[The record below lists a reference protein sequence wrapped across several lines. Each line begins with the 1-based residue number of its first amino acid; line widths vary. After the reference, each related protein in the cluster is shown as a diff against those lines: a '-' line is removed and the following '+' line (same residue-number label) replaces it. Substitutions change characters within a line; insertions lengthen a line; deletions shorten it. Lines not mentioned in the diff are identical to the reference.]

1 MNDPLALLHAEAAAL
16 NIDLTPDLLGRVMAC
31 FGEGVFAKLLDPNAG
46 ATVLEGVWRATYNKL
61 DFENAVIVCLALRR
75 VMALGPSRLRP
86 HLGDL
91 RWRATWCHVHLY
103 LAGSLYQR
111 SKELMGTGSGDA
123 VRPMLTEALRCW
135 DTVEPN
141 DVHLAKG
148 DPGRIWRGMRGVTRL
163 VLARQDA
170 SPLDLLHGA
179 RTDLRLAEQRGD
191 TTAEHFAFHLEVL
204 YRLAQDPAELPTL
217 WIEAD
222 GLVTRAGPHVAG
234 SFTWLC
240 ALGELHLRKAQSV
253 VSAEDEPLFEGPAPA
268 TPDDEPGAPDVSDEE
283 TAADRRTATLA
294 AYEEALRNFQEAQ
307 DRATGQEHAFRLVM
321 LRHNHG
327 VARAGIARTLQALR
341 RVDEARPHY
350 VTAIED
356 MRWSASHTTP
366 VQGSAFPSA
375 LIDYALYLYRAKDF
389 AAALALVQ
397 EARLLCAASP
407 GLLVESRERFTAE
420 LWRATELRSLWPET
434 ETPSEEPA
442 DPGTGSGPDPVEVRT
457 RLDAL
462 LAAGPVDLLSAV
474 PLVQA
479 AGLLIAQADTADL
492 ARVRTALTT
501 LHALRDTAPAGNRSW
516 LSARMGTL
524 YGRLDRLGRTPD
536 GAAAGDTG
544 PAPFGNPVAQAY
556 ACFGDAV
563 RETAVRRRHVEFGLG
578 RAALHHAKA
587 LLAETGDSEAAVMLL
602 HEAREV
608 LLACIEEPAAADD
621 EPLTAAAPVEQ
632 PLVRER
638 VTSYLG
644 ETCLRL
650 HTLTQDADRLQEAV
664 HWFEQTIAAGDAAGN
679 VQGMLGDAY
688 LRLARAGSTHD
699 LRTALAHKARAR
711 EAGDRS
717 RENLSVS
724 AAGHQRLWRSTREP
738 QEFVTAVDLA
748 LQAFGLDPDWPWPL
762 LQLAAMAG
770 ASSTVTAPAPQ
781 PEQPPQPTQPTQ
793 PEQPETGGSGPG
805 DAETDRLRAAVWA
818 GDQELFYARAA
829 RTAVHSQAFRRAV
842 LGGRSETFVLD
853 DPHRLLSTTL
863 VLKPTYLA
871 EAEAEQAHLG
881 SLGKYLRDTAA
892 PRWMRLPEVLAL
904 VDLPPDFANNREL
917 PPDTALASRR
927 AVGRSLAGV
936 IADAYEGRG
945 RSPREPV
952 ANALRYLARI
962 HAWSSTIA
970 APDGPGG
977 AARAQAAAAAVLEK
991 RATKLALPDTRGL
1004 VERWEAAVRW
1014 PLASVPGRDAHAE
1027 NWLITDARDV
1037 VALDLE
1043 PHGCFPLLYEVVQL
1057 IEDHAALSLKES
1069 GWPEREALCR
1079 VYLDELMALGHPD
1092 TVAASD
1098 VLPAYQAFALVRA
1111 VFLVEHLTVGR
1122 SGSAPTQRA
1131 PESTGSRRWAGRR
1144 LGHAHALVEH
1154 CAATITDPRLRDTAL
1169 HLEALLPR

>member
-1 MNDPLALLHAEAAAL
+1 MNDPLALLHAEAAAV

-31 FGEGVFAKLLDPNAG
+31 FGEGVFAKLLDPHAG
-46 ATVLEGVWRATYNKL
+46 ITVVAGVWNATYNKL
-61 DFENAVIVCLALRR
+61 EFEHAVIVCLALRR
-75 VMALGPSRLRP
+75 VLELGPSRLRP
-86 HLGDL
+86 HLGAL
-91 RWRATWCHVHLY
+91 RWKATWCHVHLY

-111 SKELMGTGSGDA
+111 SKELMGTGSGDV

-135 DTVEPN
+135 DVVEPN

-148 DPGRIWRGMRGVTRL
+148 EPGRIWRGMRGVTRL
-163 VLARQDA
+163 VLARQDP
-170 SPLDLLHGA
+170 SPLALLHGA

-204 YRLAQDPAELPTL
+204 HRLAQHPAELPTL

-222 GLVTRAGPHVAG
+222 QLAIRARPYVSG

-253 VSAEDEPLFEGPAPA
+253 VSAEDEPLFESPDSP
-268 TPDDEPGAPDVSDEE
+268 TPDGESGVSDFSDE
-283 TAADRRTATLA
+283 AAAIARRTAALE
-294 AYEEALRNFQEAQ
+294 AYEEALRNFQEAR
-307 DRATGQEHAFRLVM
+307 DRATGREHGFRLVM

-341 RVDEARPHY
+341 RIDEAQEHY

-356 MRWSASHTTP
+356 MRWSASHDTP

-389 AAALALVQ
+389 AAARAHAQ
-397 EARLLCAASP
+397 EAHLLCAASS
-407 GLLVESRERFTAE
+407 GLLVESRERFTIE
-420 LWRATELRSLWPET
+420 LWRAAALRALWPQS
-434 ETPSEEPA
+434 ETPSHKLS
-442 DPGTGSGPDPVEVRT
+442 DPDVGFAPDPVEVRT

-462 LAAGPVDLLSAV
+462 LAAGPTESLSVV
-474 PLVQA
+474 PLVLA
-479 AGLLIAQADTADL
+479 AWLLIAQADTADL
-492 ARVRTALTT
+492 ARVRATLTT
-501 LHALRDTAPAGNRSW
+501 LHTLRDTAPVGDRSW
-516 LSARMGTL
+516 LSARLGML
-524 YGRLDRLGRTPD
+524 YGQLDRRGRTVD
-536 GAAAGDTG
+536 GAAAGD
-544 PAPFGNPVAQAY
+544 PQPPLFDSPVAQAY
-556 ACFGDAV
+556 AYFVDAV
-563 RETAVRRRHVEFGLG
+563 RETTVRRRHVEFGLG

-608 LLACIEEPAAADD
+608 LLACLEEPAATDD
-621 EPLTAAAPVEQ
+621 ASLKTAARVEK

-650 HTLTQDADRLQEAV
+650 HTLTQDGVHLREAV
-664 HWFEQTIAAGDAAGN
+664 NWFERTIAADDAVGN
-679 VQGMLGDAY
+679 VRGMLGDAY
-688 LRLARAGSTHD
+688 LRLARAGGMHD
-699 LRTALAHKARAR
+699 LRTALAHKAWAR

-724 AAGHQRLWRSTREP
+724 AAGHHRLWRWTREP

-762 LQLAAMAG
+762 LQLAVMAG
-770 ASSTVTAPAPQ
+770 ASAAVVAP
-781 PEQPPQPTQPTQ
+781 PEQLAA
-793 PEQPETGGSGPG
+793 GVSGPG

-818 GDQELFYARAA
+818 GDQGLFYERAA
-829 RTAVHSQAFRRAV
+829 RTAVHSQPFRRAV

-863 VLKPTYLA
+863 VLKPTYHA
-871 EAEAEQAHLG
+871 EAEAEQSHLG
-881 SLGKYLRDTAA
+881 SLRQYLRDTAA

-904 VDLPPDFANNREL
+904 VDLPPDFANNRAL

-936 IADAYEGRG
+936 IADAYEGRR
-945 RSPREPV
+945 RSPRELV
-952 ANALRYLARI
+952 GSALRYLARI
-962 HAWSSTIA
+962 HVWSSGIA
-970 APDGPGG
+970 APSGPGD
-977 AARAQAAAAAVLEK
+977 AARAHAAVAAELKK
-991 RATKLALPDTRGL
+991 RATELALPDACGL

-1027 NWLITDARDV
+1027 NWLITDAGDV

-1043 PHGCFPLLYEVVQL
+1043 PHGRFPLLYEVVQL

-1069 GWPEREALCR
+1069 DWPEREALCQ
-1079 VYLDELMALGHPD
+1079 VYLDELTALRHPD

-1098 VLPAYQAFALVRA
+1098 VLPTYQAFALVRA

-1122 SGSAPTQRA
+1122 SGVAATKRA

-1144 LGHAHALVEH
+1144 LAHAHALVEH
-1154 CAATITDPRLRDTAL
+1154 CAGTMTDTRLRDMAL
-1169 HLEALLPR
+1169 RLEALLPG

>member
-1 MNDPLALLHAEAAAL
+1 MNDPLALLHGEAAAL

-46 ATVLEGVWRATYNKL
+46 ATALAEVWKATYNKL
-61 DFENAVIVCLALRR
+61 EFENAVIVCLALRR
-75 VMALGPSRLRP
+75 VMELGPSRLRP

-91 RWRATWCHVHLY
+91 RWKATWCHIHLY
-103 LAGSLYQR
+103 LAGSLYQQ
-111 SKELMGTGSGDA
+111 SKERMGTGSGDA

-148 DPGRIWRGMRGVTRL
+148 EPGRIWRGMRGVTRL

-170 SPLDLLHGA
+170 SPLALLHGA

-222 GLVTRAGPHVAG
+222 QLATRAAPHVSG

-253 VSAEDEPLFEGPAPA
+253 VSAEDEPLFEGPAQA
-268 TPDDEPGAPDVSDEE
+268 TPDGEPGVSDALDEDP
-283 TAADRRTATLA
+283 AADRRTATLE
-294 AYEEALRNFQEAQ
+294 AYEEAIRNFQEAQ
-307 DRATGQEHAFRLVM
+307 DRATGREHGFRLVM

-341 RVDEARPHY
+341 RIDEARAHY
-350 VTAIED
+350 ATAIED
-356 MRWSASHTTP
+356 MRWSASHDTP
-366 VQGSAFPSA
+366 VLGSAFPSA
-375 LIDYALYLYRAKDF
+375 LIDYALCLHGAEDF
-389 AAALALVQ
+389 TAAHALAQ
-397 EARLLCAASP
+397 EAR
-407 GLLVESRERFTAE
+407 
-420 LWRATELRSLWPET
+420 
-434 ETPSEEPA
+434 
-442 DPGTGSGPDPVEVRT
+442 
-457 RLDAL
+457 
-462 LAAGPVDLLSAV
+462 
-474 PLVQA
+474 
-479 AGLLIAQADTADL
+479 LLIAQADTADL
-492 ARVRTALTT
+492 ARVSATPTT
-501 LHALRDTAPAGNRSW
+501 LHTPRDTAPAATRSW
-516 LSARMGTL
+516 LSARMGRL
-524 YGRLDRLGRTPD
+524 YVRLDWLRRTVD
-536 GAAAGDTG
+536 GAAAGDLE
-544 PAPFGNPVAQAY
+544 APSFDNLVAQAY

-563 RETAVRRRHVEFGLG
+563 RETTVRCRRNEFDLG
-578 RAALHHAKA
+578 KAALYHAKA

-621 EPLTAAAPVEQ
+621 APLTTAAPVEQ
-632 PLVRER
+632 PLVRES
-638 VTSYLG
+638 VTRYLG
-644 ETCLRL
+644 KTCLRL
-650 HTLTQDADRLQEAV
+650 HTLTQDEAHLREAV
-664 HWFEQTIAAGDAAGN
+664 DWLEQTSTADDAAGD

-688 LRLARAGSTHD
+688 LRLARAGGSIHD
-699 LRTALAHKARAR
+699 LRTALEHKARAR
-711 EAGDRS
+711 EAGDHS

-724 AAGHQRLWRSTREP
+724 AAGHHRLWHSTREP

-748 LQAFGLDPDWPWPL
+748 LQAFRLDRDWPWPL
-762 LQLAAMAG
+762 MQLAAMAG
-770 ASSTVTAPAPQ
+770 APAPVTAPPKQ
-781 PEQPPQPTQPTQ
+781 PAA
-793 PEQPETGGSGPG
+793 GGSGPG

-818 GDQELFYARAA
+818 GDRDLFYERAA
-829 RTAVHSQAFRRAV
+829 RTAVHSQPFRRAV
-842 LGGRSETFVLD
+842 LGGRSQTFVLD

-863 VLKPTYLA
+863 VLKPTYHA
-871 EAEAEQAHLG
+871 EAEAERSHLG
-881 SLGKYLRDTAA
+881 SLRKYLRDTAA

-945 RSPREPV
+945 RSPRELV
-952 ANALRYLARI
+952 GNALRYLARI
-962 HAWSSTIA
+962 HVWSSGIA
-970 APDGPGG
+970 SPGGPGD
-977 AARAQAAAAAVLEK
+977 AARAHAAVAAELEK

-1043 PHGCFPLLYEVVQL
+1043 PHGRFPLLYEVVQL

-1079 VYLDELMALGHPD
+1079 VYLDELMALGHRD

-1122 SGSAPTQRA
+1122 SGPTPTKPA

-1144 LGHAHALVEH
+1144 LAHAHALVEH
-1154 CAATITDPRLRDTAL
+1154 CAATVTDTRLRDTAL
-1169 HLEALLPR
+1169 SLEALLPG